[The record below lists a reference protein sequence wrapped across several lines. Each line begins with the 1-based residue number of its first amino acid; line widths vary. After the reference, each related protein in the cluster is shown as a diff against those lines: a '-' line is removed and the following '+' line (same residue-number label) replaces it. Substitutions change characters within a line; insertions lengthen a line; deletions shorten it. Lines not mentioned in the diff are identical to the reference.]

1 MRRVPLRIAFF
12 GPLRPV
18 PSGISDYCE
27 ELLPYLA
34 QEAEIALFVDGYEP
48 TNLLIRRQFPIHDY
62 REFPQQHQAHP
73 FDLCLY
79 HMGNHIC
86 HAYIYETLQRY
97 PGVVVLHDT
106 VLHHFLGEY
115 LPREGGLAAFL
126 TAFPDEEGRSLLR
139 RRRAGLWSHL
149 DHFLYPGI
157 GPVVRAS
164 RGIIVHS
171 ETARQAVLRA
181 VPTARVAVIPHH
193 LGPQRSPYAHLP
205 QEEVKRRL
213 GYRPEHW
220 LIISPG
226 IVTPSRRIETLLRVF
241 ADLLREVPQARCAIV
256 GPDHPAVRVADRVHE
271 AHLDGLVRVTGFVDV
286 PTFQSY
292 LLAADVV
299 VNLRYPLAGETS
311 GGLIRALGAGKPV
324 IVSNVGQYA
333 EFPDDVCLKAD
344 VGHAEEA
351 MVSFFLHALARDPAL
366 GRRIAEQ
373 ARRYIG
379 DFHSLEGS
387 ARAYL
392 EFCREVLSSPVPTP
406 AEPPLGPEGDV
417 RAVIGHIRE
426 EAARRAQEE
435 APWQAAGTGA
445 IQPS

>member
-1 MRRVPLRIAFF
+1 MRIAFF

-18 PSGISDYCE
+18 ASGISDYCE

-34 QEAEIALFVDGYEP
+34 REAELSLFVDGYEP
-48 TNLLIRRQFPIHDY
+48 TNLFLRRRFPIRDY
-62 REFPQQHQAHP
+62 REFPEQHRAHP

-86 HAYIYETLQRY
+86 HAYIYETLRKY

-106 VLHHFLGEY
+106 VLHHFLAEY
-115 LPREGGLAAFL
+115 LAREGGPAAYRE
-126 TAFPDEEGRSLLR
+126 AFPDEEGHSLLR
-139 RRRAGLWSHL
+139 RRAAGLWSYL
-149 DHFLYPGI
+149 DYFLYPGI
-157 GPVVRAS
+157 RPVVEAS

-171 ETARQAVLRA
+171 ETARRAVLHA
-181 VPTARVAVIPHH
+181 VPAARVAVVRHH

-205 QEEVKRRL
+205 QEEVKVRL

-220 LIISPG
+220 LIVSPG

-241 ADLLREVPQARCAIV
+241 AALLPEFPQARCAIV
-256 GPDHPAVRVADRVHE
+256 GPDHAALRIADRVHE
-271 AHLDGLVRVTGFVDV
+271 AHLDGLVRITGFVDV

-292 LLAADVV
+292 ILAADVV

-311 GGLIRALGAGKPV
+311 GGLIRALGMGKPV

-344 VGHAEEA
+344 VGRAEEA
-351 MVSFFLHALARDPAL
+351 MVAAFLHALARDPAL
-366 GRRIAEQ
+366 GRRIGEQ
-373 ARRYIG
+373 ARRYVQT
-379 DFHSLEGS
+379 FHSLEAS

-392 EFCREVLSSPVPTP
+392 DFCREVVSTSAPP
-406 AEPPLGPEGDV
+406 APEPPLGPEGDV
-417 RAVIGHIRE
+417 EAVMERIR
-426 EAARRAQEE
+426 RKVGGE
-435 APWQAAGTGA
+435 APL
-445 IQPS
+445 